1 VTGDRRWNAAAAVI
15 GLALV
20 AGAIALLD
28 GQRRARP
35 DIVLVVLDTVR
46 ADHLPV
52 YGYPRDTA
60 PFLTGLAARGVVF
73 DRAYAA
79 SSWTSPSVATL
90 FTSVYPFQHGV
101 VWGMKKM
108 REAGYR
114 FNHLPAEL
122 ETIPEALRKAGYTT
136 FAVSDNINVS
146 PRTRFDAGFDRFE
159 SASDASSEAVNKRV
173 KKWKADLEKAKPY
186 FLYIQYMDAHAPY
199 NPRGP
204 WFDEFMKD
212 PLAGHGERPEY
223 VAAYDSEIRYLDD
236 RLRGL
241 YEALGWDRDT
251 IVIVT
256 ADHGEEFW
264 DRGMGGHAH
273 TLQEE
278 LLRVP
283 LIVIGGGF
291 PPGRVEAPVGLV
303 DVLPTL
309 RALTG
314 LPRDARNEGLSLAS
328 ALEGRARG
336 WAERTLF
343 AHLVTFEE
351 GAVHEAVLDG
361 RFKLITTGGVSRLF
375 DIVDD
380 PREERDLSAE
390 RPDLVRRLR
399 DRYQAFAGASRTY
412 VELPTTQDLPP
423 DAVEQL
429 KALGYIK

>member
-1 VTGDRRWNAAAAVI
+1 VSGDRRWNVAAAAA
-15 GLALV
+15 GLVLV
-20 AGAIALLD
+20 AGAIAAMD
-28 GQRRARP
+28 RSHRGRP
-35 DIVLVVLDTVR
+35 NIVIVVLDTVR
-46 ADHLPV
+46 ADHLPA

-60 PFLTGLAARGVVF
+60 PFLSELASKGVVF

-114 FNHLPAEL
+114 FNHLPGAL
-122 ETIPEALRKAGYTT
+122 ETIPEALKKAGYTT

-159 SASDASSEAVNKRV
+159 SASDASSEAVNKRI
-173 KKWKADLEKAKPY
+173 KKWKADLDRAKPY

-199 NPRGP
+199 NPRAP

-212 PLAGHGERPEY
+212 GLATEGERPDY
-223 VAAYDSEIRYLDD
+223 VAAYDSEIRYMDD
-236 RLRGL
+236 RFRGL
-241 YEALGWDRDT
+241 YDALGWDRDT

-256 ADHGEEFW
+256 SDHGEEFW
-264 DRGMGGHAH
+264 ERGMGGHAH

-283 LIVIGGGF
+283 LIVLGGGF

-309 RALTG
+309 RAMTG
-314 LPRDARNEGLSLAS
+314 LPRDDRNEGVSLLA
-328 ALEGRARG
+328 ALDGRSRS
-336 WAERTLF
+336 WRDRTLYS
-343 AHLVTFEE
+343 HLVTFEE
-351 GAVHEAVLDG
+351 AQVHEGIIDG
-361 RFKLITTGGVSRLF
+361 RFKLIASGGTSRLY

-380 PREERDLSAE
+380 PHERRDLAGE
-390 RPDLVRRLR
+390 RPDVVRRLR
-399 DRYQAFAGASRTY
+399 ERYRAFAGASRTY

>member
-1 VTGDRRWNAAAAVI
+1 MKGDRRWNAAAAVL
-15 GLALV
+15 GLVLV
-20 AGAIALLD
+20 ASAIAAMD
-28 GQRRARP
+28 RSHRGRP
-35 DIVLVVLDTVR
+35 NIVIVVLDTVR
-46 ADHLPV
+46 ADHLPP
-52 YGYPRDTA
+52 YGYARDTA
-60 PFLTGLAARGVVF
+60 PFLAGLASKGVVF

-114 FNHLPAEL
+114 FNHLPGAL
-122 ETIPEALRKAGYTT
+122 ETIPEAMKKAGYTT

-159 SASDASSEAVNKRV
+159 SASDASSEAVNKRI
-173 KKWKADLEKAKPY
+173 KKWRADLDKAKPY

-199 NPRGP
+199 NPRAP
-204 WFDEFMKD
+204 YFDEYMKD
-212 PLAGHGERPEY
+212 AVAQQGERPDY
-223 VAAYDSEIRYLDD
+223 VAAYDSEIRYMDD
-236 RLRGL
+236 RFRGL
-241 YEALGWDRDT
+241 YEALGWDKDT

-273 TLQEE
+273 TLQDE

-283 LIVIGGGF
+283 LIVAGGPY

-309 RALTG
+309 RSLVG
-314 LPRDARNEGLSLAS
+314 LPRDDRNEGVSLMP
-328 ALEGRARG
+328 ALAGRDRG
-336 WAERTLF
+336 WKDRTLF
-343 AHLVTFEE
+343 AHLMTFEE
-351 GAVHEAVLDG
+351 GALHEAVIDG
-361 RFKLITTGGVSRLF
+361 RWKLITTGGVSRLY

-380 PREERDLSAE
+380 PHEQRDLASS
-390 RPDLVRRLR
+390 RPELVRRLR

-412 VELPTTQDLPP
+412 VELPTTQELPP
-423 DAVEQL
+423 EAVEQL